1 MRKATFIVL
10 LGAGIILSLA
20 GCQKG
25 PERSQTAN
33 LVKFKATSAAPLT
46 RAAYATGSDA
56 VVGGVQR
63 IDWKAGDQVLVWSD
77 KALNQLSPAKKQYTY
92 AVGTIT
98 TTGAKSIAT
107 AYDDASQGLTWTEG
121 VSTFKFAAYSKQGIS
136 EDAWDA
142 DGNPTA
148 LTASVPAEQTVTFT
162 DGYGLSGMDMFLIAN
177 PLSVAANTEVDLQF
191 EPYFTAF
198 EINVASTDEIKI
210 KGVTLRSEARTNGAN
225 TFGPSTMNGSFTA
238 FMSLADAN
246 PAWVVT
252 VPETTVDN
260 AKVATTFATP
270 IELTKASEDAAKTN
284 EARFVLFAT
293 PNDITSL
300 TMDFLI
306 ENAAGNEEHRRV
318 TLAYAKAEG
327 EHAAGDPVTFAAR
340 KKHKITGLTLAPI
353 NKDVELILKVMPW
366 EDETGTVTYGTE
378 AIANAVALEY
388 ASGAGVNSGGS
399 RRRENYFAE
408 AYDPGTG
415 ETPATDANPIVA
427 YFSVFAPYETT
438 TTGEGESAVTTVT
451 TKWKITVTGAT
462 DKMDVNISSPIPSP
476 TSGITKTVNNDGS
489 IVLSGPTGTRVE
501 FKVSR
506 KAAVTASDQIQLNF
520 GVVMSDGR
528 EFSINSEVTR
538 ANALT
543 IRGAQ

>member
-77 KALNQLSPAKKQYTY
+77 EALNQLSPAKKQYTY

-98 TTGAKSIAT
+98 KNGAKSIAT

-136 EDAWDA
+136 EAAWDA

-148 LTASVPAEQTVTFT
+148 LTATVPDEQTVTFT

-177 PLSVAANTEVDLQF
+177 PLKVAANTEVDLQF

-238 FMSLADAN
+238 SMSLADAN

-252 VPETTVDN
+252 VPETTETN
-260 AKVATTFATP
+260 AHQVATTFATP
-270 IELTKASEDAAKTN
+270 IALTKASEEAAKTN

-306 ENAAGNEEHRRV
+306 ENAAGNEEHRRAS
-318 TLAYAKAEG
+318 LSYKEG
-327 EHAAGDPVTFAAR
+327 DSTHAAGDPVTFAGR

-353 NKDVELILKVMPW
+353 NKDIELILQVKPW
-366 EDETGTVTYGTE
+366 VDETGTINYGPD
-378 AIANAVALEY
+378 AIINATALEY
-388 ASGAGVNSGGS
+388 VSGAAITEGGS
-399 RRRENYFAE
+399 RRRNNNFASNYAPVE
-408 AYDPGTG
+408 GVDQA
-415 ETPATDANPIVA
+415 PIWG
-427 YFSVFAPYETT
+427 YFYVFAPMEI
-438 TTGEGESAVTTVT
+438 ENNANK
-451 TKWKITVTGAT
+451 TKWQITVSGAT
-462 DKMDVNISSPIPSP
+462 NLMDVNVLQ
-476 TSGITKTVNNDGS
+476 TEGLDKTTNGDGT
-489 IVLSGPTGTRVE
+489 IILTGPTGGRVD
-501 FKVSR
+501 FQISR
-506 KAAVTASDQIQLNF
+506 LATVTAANTIQLNF
-520 GVVMSDGR
+520 AVVMSDGR
-528 EFSINSEVTR
+528 VISMNSEITR
-538 ANALT
+538 RNALT
-543 IRGAQ
+543 ISGKVGQ

>member
-56 VVGGVQR
+56 VVGIVQR

-77 KALNQLSPAKKQYTY
+77 EALNQLSPAKKQYTY

-136 EDAWDA
+136 ETATDA
-142 DGNPTA
+142 DGNPTT
-148 LTASVPAEQTVTFT
+148 LTASVPATQTVTFT
-162 DGYGLSGMDMFLIAN
+162 EGYGLSGMDMFLIAN

-238 FMSLADAN
+238 SMSLADAT
-246 PAWVVT
+246 PAWTVT
-252 VPETTVDN
+252 VPDATETN
-260 AKVATTFATP
+260 AQVATTFATP
-270 IELTKASEDAAKTN
+270 IELTKAQASDTKTN

-306 ENAAGNEEHRRV
+306 ENAAGNEEHRRA

-366 EDETGTVTYGTE
+366 EDVDGSMTYGTE
-378 AIANAVALEY
+378 AVANAVALEY
-388 ASGAGVNSGGS
+388 ASGAGLTTTGA
-399 RRRENYFAE
+399 RRQNNWFKE

-415 ETPATDANPIVA
+415 ETPAVDANPIVA
-427 YFSVFAPYETT
+427 YFSVFAPYETSN
-438 TTGEGESAVTTVT
+438 GAVT

-462 DKMDVNISSPIPSP
+462 NKMDVNISSP
-476 TSGITKTVNNDGS
+476 TSGTTKTVSEEDGS
-489 IVLSGPTGTRVE
+489 IVLSGPTGGRVE

-506 KAAVTASDQIQLNF
+506 KTAVTASDQIQLNF